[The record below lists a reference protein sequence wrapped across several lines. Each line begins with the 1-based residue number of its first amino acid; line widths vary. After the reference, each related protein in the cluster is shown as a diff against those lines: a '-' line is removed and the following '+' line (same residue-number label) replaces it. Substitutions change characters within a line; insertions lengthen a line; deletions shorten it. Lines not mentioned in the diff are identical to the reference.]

1 MSDLQFLEKQY
12 FGLNRSSITLRISI
26 AIFFFTA
33 YYWLENQE
41 KSGDLYFF
49 VGIAIMIISII
60 LCFILH
66 FETKV
71 VKDSLIL
78 NGLWTARKVKIN
90 IYSIVNVNKVAY
102 SKYLINRS
110 VYNLHRKGVIRFYTR
125 GNEAVELTDKDGL
138 IYLIGSQKAEE
149 LKHVITK
156 KINL

>member
-1 MSDLQFLEKQY
+1 M
-12 FGLNRSSITLRISI
+12 
-26 AIFFFTA
+26 
-33 YYWLENQE
+33 
-41 KSGDLYFF
+41 
-49 VGIAIMIISII
+49 MISII

-66 FETKV
+66 FETTV
-71 VKDSLIL
+71 FKDSVIL

-90 IYSIVNVNKVAY
+90 IHSIVNVNKVAY

-125 GNEAVELTDKDGL
+125 GGEAIELTDKDGL

-149 LKHVITK
+149 LKNVITK

>member
-12 FGLNRSSITLRISI
+12 FGLNRSSITLRISM

-71 VKDSLIL
+71 VKDSVIL

-90 IYSIVNVNKVAY
+90 IHSIVNVNKVAY
-102 SKYLINRS
+102 SKYLINR
-110 VYNLHRKGVIRFYTR
+110 NI
-125 GNEAVELTDKDGL
+125 
-138 IYLIGSQKAEE
+138 
-149 LKHVITK
+149 
-156 KINL
+156 

>member
-41 KSGDLYFF
+41 KSGDLYFL

-60 LCFILH
+60 LCFVLH

-71 VKDSLIL
+71 VKDSVIL

-90 IYSIVNVNKVAY
+90 IHSIVNVNKVEY

-149 LKHVITK
+149 LKNIITK

>member
-12 FGLNRSSITLRISI
+12 FGLNRVSITSRMSL

-33 YYWLENQE
+33 YYWLEHQE
-41 KSGDLYFF
+41 RAGDLYFF
-49 VGIAIMIISII
+49 VGVVIMIISII
-60 LCFILH
+60 LCFLLH

-71 VKDSLIL
+71 FKESVIL

-90 IYSIVNVNKVAY
+90 INSIVTVNKVVY

-110 VYNLHRKGVIRFYTR
+110 VYNLHRKGVIHFYTR

-138 IYLIGSQKAEE
+138 IYLIGSQRAEE
-149 LKHVITK
+149 LKNVITHK
-156 KINL
+156 LNL